1 MKMLDAK
8 VIGLGKGKKKKKI
21 GLVKILKYL
30 FLVTTSSGG
39 GS

>member
-1 MKMLDAK
+1 MKRLDAK
-8 VIGLGKGKKKKKI
+8 VIGLGKGKKKNI

-30 FLVTTSSGG
+30 FLVTASSGG

>member
-1 MKMLDAK
+1 MKRLDAK
-8 VIGLGKGKKKKKI
+8 VIGLGKGKKKI

-30 FLVTTSSGG
+30 FLVTASSGG